1 MAEDVN
7 APLLASTLER
17 AKTVR
22 KSVEQIVEIPFW
34 CRSYYTF
41 FFFVT
46 HADEK
51 YARVFV

>member
-34 CRSYYTF
+34 CRS
-41 FFFVT
+41 
-46 HADEK
+46 H
-51 YARVFV
+51 